1 MTDIIPFNSEDSKDG
16 YEQDSNAID
25 KTINWVMDV
34 GISGIGN
41 TLPSAQEVAEE
52 HLRRCSGNVERA
64 IESVIKW
71 KTAYAGGSGFVTGF
85 GGLVALPVTLTVGLA
100 ASYAI
105 AANQAAAIACLRGY
119 NVNSDQVRTAVLMC
133 LVGDLGE
140 EILKTAGIAVGRKAA
155 HHVVMHKIP
164 KSLLGRINKLVGF
177 KLVAKVNEKAAIR
190 LIRVVPFVGGVV
202 GGAVDGAFVNVC
214 GRSAKQ
220 AFPRVREYN

>member
-1 MTDIIPFNSEDSKDG
+1 MTAIVPVNPEDNEERSEQS
-16 YEQDSNAID
+16 SNAID
-25 KTINWVMDV
+25 KTINWIMDV
-34 GISGIGN
+34 GISGLGD

-52 HLRRCSGNVERA
+52 HLRRCDGDVEKA
-64 IESVIKW
+64 VDSVIKW

-85 GGLVALPVTLTVGLA
+85 GGLVTLPVTLTVGLA

-105 AANQAAAIACLRGY
+105 AANQAAAIAFLRGY
-119 NVNSDQVRTAVLMC
+119 EVYSDQVRTAVLMC

-140 EILKTAGIAVGRKAA
+140 EILKTAGIAVGRQAA
-155 HHVVMHKIP
+155 RHVVMHKIP

-177 KLVAKVNEKAAIR
+177 KLIAKVNEKAAIR

-202 GGAVDGAFVNVC
+202 GGAVDGAFVNIC

-220 AFPRVREYN
+220 AFPGN

>member
-1 MTDIIPFNSEDSKDG
+1 MTSIIPVTPKDDEERNKPNG
-16 YEQDSNAID
+16 NAID
-25 KTINWVMDV
+25 KTINWIMDV
-34 GISGIGN
+34 GISGIGD

-52 HLRRCSGNVERA
+52 HLKRCNGDVEKA
-64 IESVIKW
+64 VDSVIRW

-85 GGLVALPVTLTVGLA
+85 GGIVTLPVTLTVGLA

-105 AANQAAAIACLRGY
+105 AANQAAAIAYLRGY
-119 NVNSDQVRTAVLMC
+119 DVYSDQVRTAILMC

-177 KLVAKVNEKAAIR
+177 KLIAKVNEKAAIR
-190 LIRVVPFVGGVV
+190 LIRVVPFVGGAV
-202 GGAVDGAFVNVC
+202 GGAVDGAFVNIC

-220 AFPRVREYN
+220 AFPTI